1 MSILATGRVPTKQPL
16 IITLVG
22 GPNTGKSSLACTFRK
37 PYLLRT
43 EGENVPTDIPDARL
57 PAGPELPLGSP
68 DDLWAQLEALRN
80 DEHDFTTLIL
90 DSTSG
95 LDELFANQIMAD
107 SGKSNLATSLGGYG
121 AGYEAVAAMHGRVR
135 RYAEIL
141 RRERGMST
149 VFIAHSDIVRLEPPD
164 GEGYTS
170 HSLRLHKKSIRHYVD
185 SVDLVG
191 FIKQETILRG
201 EEGSRKAITT
211 GDRVLVAYLTPA
223 NVSKNRM
230 GITEDLPF
238 GFGENPIYNWMRER
252 AATDKAAKKS
262 AKAAA
267 DEVNEEENAS

>member
-1 MSILATGRVPTKQPL
+1 MSVLATGRVSTRRPL
-16 IITLVG
+16 IATLVG

-43 EGENVPTDIPDARL
+43 EGENVPSDIPDARL
-57 PAGPELPLGSP
+57 PAGPEEPMA
-68 DDLWAQLEALRN
+68 DAAELWTQLKALHE
-80 DEHDFTTLIL
+80 DEHDFATLIV

-95 LDELFANQIMAD
+95 LDEMFANQVMKD
-107 SGKSNLATSLGGYG
+107 SGKNTLATALGGYG

-135 RYAEIL
+135 KMAEIL
-141 RRERGMST
+141 RRDRGMST
-149 VFIAHSDIVRLEPPD
+149 IFIAHSDIIRLEPPD
-164 GEGYTS
+164 SEGYTS

-201 EEGSRKAITT
+201 EEGAKKAITT
-211 GDRVLVAYLTPA
+211 NNRVLVAYLTPA

-238 GFGENPIYNWMRER
+238 AFGENPIYRWIKEN
-252 AATDKAAKKS
+252 AA
-262 AKAAA
+262 AKAAVA
-267 DEVNEEENAS
+267 SDNVNEEENAS

>member
-1 MSILATGRVPTKQPL
+1 MSILSTGRVPTKQPL

-43 EGENVPTDIPDARL
+43 EGENVPSDIPEARL
-57 PAGPELPLGSP
+57 PAGPESP
-68 DDLWAQLEALRN
+68 MENPDELWAQLEALRK
-80 DEHDFTTLIL
+80 DDHPFLTAII

-95 LDELFANQIMAD
+95 LDEMFANQVMKD

-121 AGYEAVAAMHGRVR
+121 AGYEAVASMHGRMR

-149 VFIAHSDIVRLEPPD
+149 VFIAHSDIIRLEPPD
-164 GEGYTS
+164 SEGYTS

-211 GDRVLVAYLTPA
+211 NERVLVTYLTPA
-223 NVSKNRM
+223 NVSKNRL

-238 GFGENPIYNWMRER
+238 EFGENPIYRWIKEN
-252 AATDKAAKKS
+252 AAAGK
-262 AKAAA
+262 AKAAPA
-267 DEVNEEENAS
+267 EQVNEEENAK